1 MAPITP
7 ASAPLAGGSKNAI
20 ARCGAIR
27 CPRMRCAS
35 VACWLGVATFSMGTE
50 PIWQGSYSKQE
61 RAGILTAWSFPTPH
75 YQLSNN
81 HVSRGQAS
89 LVSRELVRRR
99 SSLRMKVRQF
109 CCHEMN
115 RQCLFK
121 ELLKLVQRLAPLHY
135 TT

>member
-81 HVSRGQAS
+81 HAQSLYLVEGATHTCTVLSQLPEAMYRPLEDQATAAT
-89 LVSRELVRRR
+89 V
-99 SSLRMKVRQF
+99 
-109 CCHEMN
+109 
-115 RQCLFK
+115 
-121 ELLKLVQRLAPLHY
+121 LLCPL
-135 TT
+135 